1 MINIDLTAEQAE
13 TITHAELSD
22 LLDMI
27 EQNMIMADDAEVRQ
41 LQDAL
46 ITLLSWYEVPD
57 EATR

>member
-13 TITHAELSD
+13 TITHAELSV

-27 EQNMIMADDAEVRQ
+27 EQNMVMADDAEIHK

>member
-1 MINIDLTAEQAE
+1 
-13 TITHAELSD
+13 
-22 LLDMI
+22 
-27 EQNMIMADDAEVRQ
+27 MIMADDAEVRQ

>member
-1 MINIDLTAEQAE
+1 MISIDLTSEQAE

-27 EQNMIMADDAEVRQ
+27 EQNMVMADDAEVRQ